1 MRKFEARL
9 NENLQA
15 LADDLYNRTYKA
27 QASTCFLLLPI
38 RRNAKYSLQFSV
50 TGEFIISTT
59 TIHTNSLSGLLFRMH
74 TVVSSVVERTTAS
87 IACSSIY
94 GRRAI
99 IIAGR
104 AMSSKWIS
112 AATLCTSIASG
123 YWIYCLHSLRKMATH
138 RVLKRVPL
146 TWQDKIDMD
155 FVEYLTREIVLLDP
169 TIRCRL
175 VGDKSE
181 WIDLPYDKSLYNSSI
196 GCGLPI
202 GNLTSQLFSN
212 VYLNVLDQYMK
223 CNLHCRHYGRY
234 VDDFYVV
241 SADRVWLRSIV
252 ALVRAFLQRE
262 LQLTLHDGKAMIY
275 PVQYGVSFLGMFL
288 KPWRMTVSRD
298 SILRMQHKQDILY
311 HEFRTGRVPLLR
323 VATAFASFRGILSH
337 GYNTRELRRYAL

>member
-1 MRKFEARL
+1 
-9 NENLQA
+9 
-15 LADDLYNRTYKA
+15 
-27 QASTCFLLLPI
+27 
-38 RRNAKYSLQFSV
+38 
-50 TGEFIISTT
+50 
-59 TIHTNSLSGLLFRMH
+59 
-74 TVVSSVVERTTAS
+74 
-87 IACSSIY
+87 
-94 GRRAI
+94 
-99 IIAGR
+99 
-104 AMSSKWIS
+104 
-112 AATLCTSIASG
+112 
-123 YWIYCLHSLRKMATH
+123 
-138 RVLKRVPL
+138 
-146 TWQDKIDMD
+146 MD